1 MSLSEAGTGAASPQ
15 PGVVDRAKDAWR
27 RVQTEAPE
35 ALRRTRERIVT
46 PTAGLKQGP
55 SIRLPMPGGMH
66 ATFATDRVRARPAV
80 SPTVSG
86 FIGLNAIALG
96 FLGTFFPRRVANFV
110 GIDASRGAVVALF
123 GLRELATGYA
133 LVSDPT
139 RTPVLW
145 ARLLFD
151 AFDIAVLKAAAD
163 DPFNR
168 KRRNAEGVLKAVV
181 AITVLD
187 LIAAARLSTVKR
199 NCD

>member
-1 MSLSEAGTGAASPQ
+1 MTVTDIGADTGVSRSSPDGGFAS
-15 PGVVDRAKDAWR
+15 RAKAAFAR
-27 RVQTEAPE
+27 APE
-35 ALRRTRERIVT
+35 ALKQARRRFQT
-46 PTAGLKQGP
+46 PTAGLTRAP
-55 SIRLPMPGGMH
+55 SVRLPLPGGKS

-80 SPTVSG
+80 SSTLSG

-96 FLGTFFPRRVANFV
+96 FLGTFFPRRTANAV
-110 GIDASRGAVVALF
+110 GLHASRGAVVGLF
-123 GLRELATGYA
+123 GLREFVTGYA

-145 ARLLFD
+145 TRLLFD

-168 KRRNAEGVLKAVV
+168 KRRNAELALKAVV
-181 AITVLD
+181 AITLLD
-187 LIAAARLSTVKR
+187 LVAAARLSTVKR